1 MWNRT
6 LNDLRENVPD
16 SKELCK
22 TQNRARESREKNADF
37 LGISGISK
45 GEITKRKIRDFFF
58 LYSKKTLKIA
68 KSSLKIRNLERG
80 GEERKWRRWAF
91 VFIESDSLKNTLQNK
106 AQLKLN
112 CPFLKETQRE
122 TWLTRISGCFY
133 WIPKIPLMFDLFTNF
148 AIRRPRSH
156 YKLSYYCI

>member
-1 MWNRT
+1 VT
-6 LNDLRENVPD
+6 AKPKSCLHYLIISKSSNVQSFYHNNAITHKPD

-80 GEERKWRRWAF
+80 GEERK
-91 VFIESDSLKNTLQNK
+91 
-106 AQLKLN
+106 
-112 CPFLKETQRE
+112 
-122 TWLTRISGCFY
+122 
-133 WIPKIPLMFDLFTNF
+133 
-148 AIRRPRSH
+148 
-156 YKLSYYCI
+156 